1 MRSGAPAL
9 RRRLIWALSA
19 LMLAVGFTAFLPLRA
34 EACSCLGIGD
44 IAVAVDE
51 AELVM
56 VGTLVDRRDGGV
68 GIAGGPGTIYT
79 YQVETWVKGDAGD
92 VVEVHSGQ
100 GDGDCG
106 MSGAVGDRIGAFL
119 TNDAGRISGNLCSQV
134 DPDVLLAA
142 MEGPTPSSTG
152 IGALVVSMGWDSPRL
167 TVLDDVGATV
177 TDLDPGATN
186 EWDGTQR
193 LDLCPE
199 TGLIVQS
206 MGTKLVVWD
215 PVKLESLAS
224 YDLDI
229 PNGWIADV
237 VCPGPDASSIL
248 LLAGGELSSTLYEV
262 VPDMTEIATFDGGYG
277 QIGNGYVVAQS
288 GSEGDASI
296 VDMATGEII
305 ELTSTPA
312 NELRSISPAPHPT
325 DPIVALLQTDFNE
338 GGPVEATLSIVDTSG
353 QTLETFDIP
362 YESYSPTWLTDSLLF
377 VQAYDHD
384 NWEESLG
391 YLFDLDAGTSSTIEG
406 WGGQTPILVGST
418 LFGIEGSS
426 VVAADI
432 ETGATEVLTT
442 LPTQFAGP
450 MVPVTGSEPTE
461 PALDPPDA
469 PGATTPPLVAPE
481 LGTETEDGSPL
492 RWIALG
498 AIAVF
503 GAIMLWLGVAHPRSR
518 GE

>member
-1 MRSGAPAL
+1 
-9 RRRLIWALSA
+9 
-19 LMLAVGFTAFLPLRA
+19 MLAVGLTAFLPLRA
-34 EACSCLGIGD
+34 EACSCVGIGD
-44 IAVAVDE
+44 IADAVDE

-68 GIAGGPGTIYT
+68 GIAGGPGAIYT

-92 VVEVHSGQ
+92 IVEVHSGQ

-106 MSGAVGDRIGAFL
+106 MGGAIGDRIGAFL
-119 TNDAGRISGNLCSQV
+119 TNEAGRIDGTSCDQI

-142 MEGPTPSSTG
+142 MEAPTVSSTG
-152 IGALVVSMGWDSPRL
+152 IGALVVSMGWGSPRL
-167 TVLDDVGATV
+167 SVLDDVGATV
-177 TDLDPGATN
+177 TELDPGATD

-193 LDLCPE
+193 LDLCPG

-215 PVKLESLAS
+215 PVTLDDLAS
-224 YDLDI
+224 YDLAI

-237 VCPGPDASSIL
+237 VCPSPDASSIL
-248 LLAGGELSSTLYEV
+248 LLAGGEFSTTLYEV
-262 VPDMTEIATFDGGYG
+262 VPEMTEIATFDGGYG
-277 QIGNGYVVAQS
+277 QIGDGYVVAQS

-296 VDMATGEII
+296 VDLKTGDVIQ
-305 ELTSTPA
+305 LTSTPA

-353 QTLETFDIP
+353 ETLETFDIP
-362 YESYSPTWLTDSLLF
+362 YEAYSPTWLSDSLLF
-377 VQAYDHD
+377 VQAYDYD

-406 WGGQTPILVGST
+406 WVGQTPILVGST
-418 LFGIEGSS
+418 LYGVDGSD

-432 ETGATEVLTT
+432 ETGETEVLTT
-442 LPTQFAGP
+442 LPTQSAGP
-450 MVPVTGSEPTE
+450 LVSVTGSEPTE
-461 PALDPPDA
+461 PALDPPEA

-481 LGTETEDGSPL
+481 LGVDTGGESPV

-498 AIAVF
+498 AITVF
-503 GAIMLWLGVAHPRSR
+503 GAVLLWLGFARPRSR